1 MSNGMLTGNGNPER
15 GVFDPIESGISGF
28 NFLNPDGTIN
38 YPKFLE
44 YLRSQGVSDLSEI
57 MSAGTPG
64 EYDLT
69 ALEGIDRDSPLAQ
82 IYASIIGR
90 AEDVD
95 PRILADE
102 QGRNTFI
109 ETGIGEV
116 AQQIADAGGFNE
128 WLEQQDEVILGDPG
142 QINEDTTRSPV
153 ETIFEDDGTITTIID
168 PTLVTFPPLIGVPEV
183 EGDGGGGSA
192 TAEEG
197 EEETEEADTVVP
209 DYSDLVNTEFEVP
222 EPTEGEVGI
231 PEFYRVDQDGNVT
244 VILDPDNPVVV
255 PPDRIPEH
263 VDTSTPGT
271 YPESGYVTEE
281 QEETTSPALSGPNI
295 VITPSLPGGGN
306 AGGGDN
312 GTDQTSTGGNGGGT
326 GTGQGTGSGSGTGD
340 GDGDGDGKRRGM
352 FEDKF
357 TPFMTS
363 IGYTP
368 VQLQQLV
375 TPPKKDY
382 MRELDGLFGRLL
394 G

>member
-1 MSNGMLTGNGNPER
+1 MSNGMLTGNGSTSGNPS
-15 GVFDPIESGISGF
+15 P
-28 NFLNPDGTIN
+28 NFTNPDGTIN
-38 YPKFLE
+38 IEKFLE
-44 YLRSQGVSDLSEI
+44 YLRSAGVGEISEI
-57 MSAGTPG
+57 MSGGTPG
-64 EYDLT
+64 VYDLT
-69 ALEGIDRDSPLAQ
+69 IDGADRDNPLAQ
-82 IYASIIGR
+82 VYASIIGR
-90 AEDVD
+90 AEDVSPD
-95 PRILADE
+95 VLADE
-102 QGRNTFI
+102 RGLTRFINT
-109 ETGIGEV
+109 EIG
-116 AQQIADAGGFNE
+116 QIADQIAQAGSYE
-128 WLEQQDEVILGDPG
+128 AWLEQQDEVVLGDPG
-142 QINEDTTRSPV
+142 QIDEDTTRSPV

-168 PTLVTFPPLIGVPEV
+168 PTLVTLPPLVGDPEV

-192 TAEEG
+192 APGER

-222 EPTEGEVGI
+222 DAPQGETGI
-231 PEFYRVDQDGNVT
+231 PEFYRVDEDGNVT

-255 PPDRIPEH
+255 APDRVPGH
-263 VDTSTPGT
+263 VDTTTPGT
-271 YPESGYVTEE
+271 YPESGYVPDE
-281 QEETTSPALSGPNI
+281 QEETITPAPSGPSI
-295 VITPSLPGGGN
+295 VITPSLPGGGT